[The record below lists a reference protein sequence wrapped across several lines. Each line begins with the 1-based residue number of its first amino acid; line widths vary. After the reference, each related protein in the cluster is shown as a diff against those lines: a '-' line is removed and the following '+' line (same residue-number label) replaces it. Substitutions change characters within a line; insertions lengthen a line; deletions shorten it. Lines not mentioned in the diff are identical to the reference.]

1 MGRVERGVWSV
12 ERGAWRVER
21 GAWSVECGA
30 WSVECGVWSGVEW
43 SVEWSGVEW
52 SGVTQQN
59 RQQHQH
65 VAWYVMDRLNHIHK
79 TTTRLEHG
87 KIFDT
92 FLQLMNCSS
101 QGGYVMIFYD
111 KRMETEDQ
119 PHMASVTS
127 STP

>member
-52 SGVTQQN
+52 SHPTKPATAPARGLVRHGQAKPYSQN
-59 RQQHQH
+59 NYQAGTWKDLRHLPPAH
-65 VAWYVMDRLNHIHK
+65 
-79 TTTRLEHG
+79 E
-87 KIFDT
+87 
-92 FLQLMNCSS
+92 LQ
-101 QGGYVMIFYD
+101 
-111 KRMETEDQ
+111 
-119 PHMASVTS
+119 
-127 STP
+127 